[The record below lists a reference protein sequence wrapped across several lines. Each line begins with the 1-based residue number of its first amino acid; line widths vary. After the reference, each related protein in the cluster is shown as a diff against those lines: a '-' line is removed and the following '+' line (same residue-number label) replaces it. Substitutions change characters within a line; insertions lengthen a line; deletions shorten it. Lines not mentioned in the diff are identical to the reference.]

1 MVKDTKFYDLLGVG
15 ESASETELKKAYR
28 KAALKYHP
36 DKNPSPE
43 AAEKFKDVSRAY
55 EVLSDDQKRD
65 IYDQYG
71 EEGLSGAGGPGGG
84 FGGMG
89 ADDIFSQFFGG
100 GFGGMGGGASRGPAK
115 GKDIKHSIS
124 CTLEELYKGRTAK
137 LALNKTILCKTCE
150 GRGGKEGKIKQCSSC
165 HGQGMKFVTRQM
177 GPMIQ
182 RFQTV
187 CDACQG
193 TGDICD
199 PKDRCTTCKGK
210 KTQSERKILQVNID
224 PGMKDG
230 QRIVFSGEG
239 DQEPGVT
246 PGDVVFVV
254 DEKPHEKFNRK
265 GNDLYYEC
273 DIELLTALAGG
284 EVGFTSVSG
293 DFVKFSILPGE
304 VISPGVSKVIEN
316 QGMPV
321 YRHGGRGNL
330 FVKFNVKFP
339 PKNFAS
345 EDKLKELETILPKRT
360 PVKVPKGVEVDEC
373 DLVDVDPYKH
383 QSAGRRD
390 AYDSDEEEGAGGSGV
405 QCQSQ

>member
-1 MVKDTKFYDLLGVG
+1 MVKETKFYDLLGVAPG
-15 ESASETELKKAYR
+15 ASDTELKKAYR

-71 EEGLSGAGGPGGG
+71 EEGLSGAGGPGGM
-84 FGGMG
+84 GGMG
-89 ADDIFSQFFGG
+89 AEDIFSQFFGG
-100 GFGGMGGGASRGPAK
+100 GFGGMGGAQRGPAK

-124 CTLEELYKGRTAK
+124 CTLEELFKGRTAK

-150 GRGGKEGKIKQCSSC
+150 GRGGAAGKIKQCSSC

-187 CDACQG
+187 CDVCQG
-193 TGDICD
+193 NGDICD
-199 PKDRCTTCKGK
+199 PKDRCSTCKGK

-239 DQEPGVT
+239 DQEPNVT
-246 PGDVVFVV
+246 PGDVIFVV
-254 DEKPHEKFNRK
+254 DEKPHDKFTRK
-265 GNDLYYEC
+265 GNDLFYEAEI
-273 DIELLTALAGG
+273 DLLTALAGG
-284 EVGFTSVSG
+284 DVGFTSVSG
-293 DFVKFSILPGE
+293 DYVTFNILPGE
-304 VISPGVSKVIEN
+304 VVSPGTTKVIEN

-330 FVKFNVKFP
+330 FIKFSVKFP

-345 EDKLKELETILPKRT
+345 EEKIKQLESILPPRT
-360 PVKVPKGVEVDEC
+360 SFKIPKGVEVDEC

-383 QSAGRRD
+383 QSNTRRETV
-390 AYDSDEEEGAGGSGV
+390 DSDDEGAQPGV

>member
-1 MVKDTKFYDLLGVG
+1 MVKDTKFYDLLGVSP
-15 ESASETELKKAYR
+15 SAGETELKKAYR

-43 AAEKFKDVSRAY
+43 AAEKFKELSHAY
-55 EVLSDDQKRD
+55 EILSDDQKREV
-65 IYDQYG
+65 YDSYG
-71 EEGLSGAGGPGGG
+71 EEGLSGAGGMG
-84 FGGMG
+84 GGMG
-89 ADDIFSQFFGG
+89 AEDIFSQFFGG
-100 GFGGMGGGASRGPAK
+100 GFGGMGGGASRGPTR

-187 CDACQG
+187 CDVCQG
-193 TGDICD
+193 SGDICD
-199 PKDRCTTCKGK
+199 AKDRCTACKGK
-210 KTQSERKILQVNID
+210 KTQTERKILQVHID

-254 DEKPHEKFNRK
+254 DEKQHEKFTRK
-265 GNDLYYEC
+265 ANDLYYEAEV
-273 DIELLTALAGG
+273 DLSTALTGG
-284 EVGFTSVSG
+284 ELAFKHVSG
-293 DFVKFSILPGE
+293 DYIKIPITPGE
-304 VISPGVSKVIEN
+304 VIAPGVTKVIEN
-316 QGMPV
+316 QGMPI
-321 YRHGGRGNL
+321 YRHGSHGHL
-330 FVKFNVKFP
+330 FVKFTVKFP
-339 PKNFAS
+339 KNNFAT
-345 EDKLKELETILPKRT
+345 EEKLKELEAILPAKA
-360 PVKVPKGVEVDEC
+360 KVTIPKGAEVDEC
-373 DLVDVDPYKH
+373 DLVDVDPRKH

-390 AYDSDEEEGAGGSGV
+390 AYDSDEEEGGAGPGV
-405 QCQSQ
+405 QCASQ

>member
-1 MVKDTKFYDLLGVG
+1 MVKETKFYDVLGV
-15 ESASETELKKAYR
+15 SPLAQDTELKKAYR

-43 AAEKFKDVSRAY
+43 AAEKFKEISHAY
-55 EVLSDDQKRD
+55 EVLSDDQKREV
-65 IYDQYG
+65 YDTYG
-71 EEGLSGAGGPGGG
+71 EEGLTGGGPGGM
-84 FGGMG
+84 GGMG
-89 ADDIFSQFFGG
+89 AEDIFSQFFGG
-100 GFGGMGGGASRGPAK
+100 GFGGMGGGASRGPQK

-137 LALNKTILCKTCE
+137 LALNKTVLCKTCD

-187 CDACQG
+187 CDVCQG
-193 TGDICD
+193 SGDICD
-199 PKDRCTTCKGK
+199 PKDRCTACKGK
-210 KTQSERKILQVNID
+210 KVQNERKILQVHID

-254 DEKPHEKFNRK
+254 DERPHEKFTRK
-265 GNDLYYEC
+265 GNDLVYEAEI
-273 DIELLTALAGG
+273 DLLTALAGG
-284 EVGFTSVSG
+284 EIAFPHVSG
-293 DFVKFSILPGE
+293 DYIKSTILPGE
-304 VISPGVSKVIEN
+304 VIAPGTLKVMEN
-316 QGMPV
+316 QGMPI
-321 YRHGGRGNL
+321 YRHGSRGNL

-339 PKNFAS
+339 PANFAA
-345 EDKLKELETILPKRT
+345 EDKLKLLEQVLPARQT
-360 PVKVPKGVEVDEC
+360 VNIPKKAEVDEC
-373 DLVDVDPYKH
+373 DLVDVDPRKH
-383 QSAGRRD
+383 QSGSRHD
-390 AYDSDEEEGAGGSGV
+390 SYDSDDEEGGQGGPGV
-405 QCQSQ
+405 QCASQ

>member
-1 MVKDTKFYDLLGVG
+1 MVKDSKFYDLLGV
-15 ESASETELKKAYR
+15 SATASETELKKAYR

-43 AAEKFKDVSRAY
+43 AAEKFKDISRAY

-71 EEGLSGAGGPGGG
+71 EEGLSGAGGPGGM
-84 FGGMG
+84 GGMG
-89 ADDIFSQFFGG
+89 AEDIFSQFFGG
-100 GFGGMGGGASRGPAK
+100 GFGGMGGQQRGPAK

-124 CTLEELYKGRTAK
+124 CTLEELYKGRNAK

-187 CDACQG
+187 CDVCQG

-199 PKDRCTTCKGK
+199 AKDRCTTCKGK
-210 KTQSERKILQVNID
+210 KTQSERKILQVSID

-239 DQEPGVT
+239 DQEPNVT
-246 PGDVVFVV
+246 PGDVIFVV
-254 DEKPHEKFNRK
+254 DEKPHEKFTRK
-265 GNDLYYEC
+265 GNDLYYEAEI
-273 DIELLTALAGG
+273 DLLTALAGG
-284 EVGFTSVSG
+284 DVGFPSVSG
-293 DFVKFSILPGE
+293 DFVQFSILPGE
-304 VISPGVSKVIEN
+304 VIAPGTTKVIEN
-316 QGMPV
+316 QGMPI

-330 FVKFNVKFP
+330 FIKFNVKFP
-339 PKNFAS
+339 KNNFTDEETLKKL
-345 EDKLKELETILPKRT
+345 EDILPPRNKL
-360 PVKVPKGVEVDEC
+360 VVPKGAEVDEC

-390 AYDSDEEEGAGGSGV
+390 AYDSEEEDGQGGPGV

>member
-1 MVKDTKFYDLLGVG
+1 MVKDTKFYDLLGVSP
-15 ESASETELKKAYR
+15 SASDTELKKAYR
-28 KAALKYHP
+28 KSALKYHP

-43 AAEKFKDVSRAY
+43 AAEKFKELSHAY
-55 EVLSDDQKRD
+55 EVLSDEQKREM
-65 IYDQYG
+65 YDSYG
-71 EEGLSGAGGPGGG
+71 EEGLSGAGGMG
-84 FGGMG
+84 GGMG
-89 ADDIFSQFFGG
+89 AEDIFSQFFGG
-100 GFGGMGGGASRGPAK
+100 GFGGMGGGASRGPAR

-187 CDACQG
+187 CEVCNG
-193 TGDICD
+193 SGDICD
-199 PKDRCTTCKGK
+199 PKDRCTSCKGK
-210 KTQSERKILQVNID
+210 KTQNERKILQVNID

-254 DEKPHEKFNRK
+254 DERPHDKFTRK
-265 GNDLYYEC
+265 GNDLHYEAQV
-273 DIELLTALAGG
+273 DLLTALAGG
-284 EVGFTSVSG
+284 EIGFKHVSG
-293 DFVKFSILPGE
+293 DFVKATILPGE
-304 VISPGVSKVIEN
+304 IISPGVTKVIEN

-321 YRHGGRGNL
+321 NRQSSKGNL
-330 FVKFNVKFP
+330 FVKFTVKFP
-339 PKNFAS
+339 ANHFTS
-345 EDKLKELETILPKRT
+345 EENLKKLEDILPPRKT
-360 PVKVPKGVEVDEC
+360 LSVPKGSEIDEV
-373 DLVDVDPYKH
+373 DLVDFDPYRH
-383 QSAGRRD
+383 QSSSRRD
-390 AYDSDEEEGAGGSGV
+390 AYDSEDEEGGAGPGV
-405 QCQSQ
+405 QCASQ

>member
-1 MVKDTKFYDLLGVG
+1 MVKDSKFYDILGVSP
-15 ESASETELKKAYR
+15 SASDTELKKAYR

-43 AAEKFKDVSRAY
+43 AAEKFKDISRAY

-71 EEGLSGAGGPGGG
+71 EEGLSGAGGPGGM
-84 FGGMG
+84 GGMG
-89 ADDIFSQFFGG
+89 AEDIFSQFFGG
-100 GFGGMGGGASRGPAK
+100 GFGGGASRGPAK
-115 GKDIKHSIS
+115 GKDIKHSIG
-124 CTLEELYKGRTAK
+124 CTLEELFKGRTAK
-137 LALNKTILCKTCE
+137 LALNKTVLCKSCD
-150 GRGGKEGKIKQCSSC
+150 GRGGKEGKIKTCSSC
-165 HGQGMKFVTRQM
+165 HGQGVKLVTRQM

-182 RFQTV
+182 RFQTT
-187 CDACQG
+187 CDVCQG

-199 PKDRCTTCKGK
+199 PKDRCTVCRGK
-210 KTQSERKILQVNID
+210 KTQTERKILQVHID

-246 PGDVVFVV
+246 PGDVIFVV
-254 DEKPHEKFNRK
+254 DEKPHEKFTRK

-273 DIELLTALAGG
+273 EVDLLTALAGG
-284 EVGFTSVSG
+284 DVGFSHVSG
-293 DFVKFSILPGE
+293 DFVKFTILPGE
-304 VISPGVSKVIEN
+304 VISPGATKVIEN

-321 YRHGGRGNL
+321 YRQGGRGNL
-330 FVKFNVKFP
+330 FVKFTVKFP
-339 PKNFAS
+339 PPNFAS
-345 EDKLKELETILPKRT
+345 EEKLKQLEDILPPRT
-360 PVKVPKGVEVDEC
+360 KLSIPKGAEVDEC

-383 QSAGRRD
+383 DTSARRG
-390 AYDSDEEEGAGGSGV
+390 AYDSDDEEAGGSGV

>member
-1 MVKDTKFYDLLGVG
+1 MVKDSKFYDLLGVSP
-15 ESASETELKKAYR
+15 SASDTELKKAYR
-28 KAALKYHP
+28 KSALKYHP
-36 DKNPSPE
+36 DKNPSTE
-43 AAEKFKDVSRAY
+43 AAEKFKELSHAY
-55 EVLSDDQKRD
+55 EVLSDDSKRD
-65 IYDQYG
+65 MYDQYG
-71 EEGLSGAGGPGGG
+71 EEGLSGAGAGGM
-84 FGGMG
+84 GGMG
-89 ADDIFSQFFGG
+89 AEDIFSQFFGG
-100 GFGGMGGGASRGPAK
+100 GFGGMGGGASRGPSK

-165 HGQGMKFVTRQM
+165 GGQGMKFVTRQM

-187 CDACQG
+187 CDDCQG
-193 TGDICD
+193 SGDICD
-199 PKDRCTTCKGK
+199 PKDRCTSCRGK
-210 KTQSERKILQVNID
+210 KTQTERKILQVHID

-254 DEKPHEKFNRK
+254 DERPNEKFTRK
-265 GNDLYYEC
+265 GNDLYYDA

-284 EVGFTSVSG
+284 EIGFSHVSG
-293 DFVKFSILPGE
+293 DFIKVNILPGE
-304 VISPGVSKVIEN
+304 VISPGVTKVIEN

-339 PKNFAS
+339 PKNFTS
-345 EDKLKELETILPKRT
+345 EDKLKQLESILPKRT
-360 PVKVPKGVEVDEC
+360 PVKVPKGAEVDEC
-373 DLVDVDPYKH
+373 DLVDLDPYKH
-383 QSAGRRD
+383 QSSSRRD
-390 AYDSDEEEGAGGSGV
+390 AYDSEDEEGAGGPGV
-405 QCQSQ
+405 QCASQ